1 MSFRSAAIGV
11 IFAAICLVAPASAA
25 DVSRTLLIGG
35 DDGYGTSACLAEG
48 SSCGQIVADA
58 LCESRGF
65 SAAQAFHKAEPDE
78 MTASI
83 GDKPVSKDAFVI
95 NCGE

>member
-1 MSFRSAAIGV
+1 MSLRFAAAGV
-11 IFAAICLVAPASAA
+11 IFTVLSQIAPVSAA
-25 DVSRTLLIGG
+25 ELSHTLLIGG

-48 SSCGQIVADA
+48 SSCGKIVADA

-65 SAAQAFHKAEPDE
+65 AKAQAFHKAEPDE

-83 GDKPVSKDAFVI
+83 GEQPVSKDAFVI
-95 NCGE
+95 DCGE